1 MDNNLEIYMNVDVH
15 KFCVSAI
22 SCLVAELGLNKVV
35 QTWSSHSTTGIHLFD
50 QEKTCYFTKWKY
62 KFENQI

>member
-1 MDNNLEIYMNVDVH
+1 MEMDNNLEIYMNVDVH

-35 QTWSSHSTTGIHLFD
+35 QTWSSHSTPGIHLFD
-50 QEKTCYFTKWKY
+50 QEKTCYFTK
-62 KFENQI
+62 